1 MPDAEPPGQEHNDM
15 PTHPAVPEI
24 SLIVNTYMKPRHLE
38 LVLDSIEQQEGVV
51 GGFEVVVSDDGST
64 DETAELVARR
74 AANASFRIAFTS
86 RPHDGFRLARVRN
99 DGARLAHGKRLLFLD
114 GDCMLPRNHVAV
126 HLSRCREGVAT
137 GGDCGRLDEFQ
148 SRSVDPTTLDA
159 NAIHQLL
166 PAKER
171 AALKRRLRKWRWY
184 SLIGHPTKPRLVGNN
199 ICIHRRDFDVVNG
212 FDERFVGWG
221 QEDDDI
227 TLRLRAVGVRL
238 ETVLDR
244 TCSLHVWHPTDP
256 TATAR
261 WRDGTNVRYFLRRG
275 RLACC
280 RQGLT
285 TRGLDNL
292 RWRLPADLETTA
304 TGRGVAL
311 LFDKQQT
318 RNTVHGAPSHRSTV
332 VPAPEIDLVVWP
344 GRGSFARRTQR
355 AGRISPECRVLL
367 VEGNNTPPY
376 RLRSAAD
383 VVLDA
388 PLVSSADTPAGHTS
402 LEKLAALLETVA

>member
-1 MPDAEPPGQEHNDM
+1 MPADTP
-15 PTHPAVPEI
+15 VPEI
-24 SLIVNTYMKPRHLE
+24 SLVVNTFMKPRHLG
-38 LVLDSIEQQEGVV
+38 LVLDSIEHQEGVEGIV
-51 GGFEVVVSDDGST
+51 EVVVSDDGST
-64 DETAELVARR
+64 DETAALVAQR
-74 AANASFRIAFTS
+74 AATAPFRIAFTS

-99 DGARLAHGKRLLFLD
+99 DGARLARGKRLLFLD
-114 GDCMLPRNHVAV
+114 GDCLLPRNHVAV
-126 HLSRCREGVAT
+126 HLARCREGVAT
-137 GGDCGRLDEFQ
+137 GGDCGRLDELQ

-159 NAIHQLL
+159 NAVHQLL

-199 ICIHRRDFDVVNG
+199 ICIHRRDFEEVNG

-261 WRDGTNVRYFLRRG
+261 WRDGANVGYFLRRG

-285 TRGLDNL
+285 SRSLRDL
-292 RWRLPADLETTA
+292 RWRLPADLEQTS
-304 TGRGVAL
+304 TGRGVAHL
-311 LFDKQQT
+311 LQQG
-318 RNTVHGAPSHRSTV
+318 RNQAAAQPGAVMTD
-332 VPAPEIDLVVWP
+332 PEIDLVIWP
-344 GRGSFARRTQR
+344 GSCRFARRTQK
-355 AGRISPECRVLL
+355 AGRTSPACRVLL
-367 VEGNNTPPY
+367 VEGNATPPH

-388 PLVSSADTPAGHTS
+388 PALQPASTLGDPVS
-402 LEKLAALLETVA
+402 LEELAGLLEKVA

>member
-1 MPDAEPPGQEHNDM
+1 M
-15 PTHPAVPEI
+15 PTHAAVPEI
-24 SLIVNTYMKPRHLE
+24 SLIVNTYMKPRHLG

-64 DETAELVARR
+64 DETAELVAQR
-74 AANASFRIAFTS
+74 AASVSFRIAFTS

-114 GDCMLPRNHVAV
+114 GDCMLPRNHVSV
-126 HLSRCREGVAT
+126 HLARCREGVAT
-137 GGDCGRLDEFQ
+137 GGDCGRLDELQ

-159 NAIHQLL
+159 NAVHQLL

-280 RQGLT
+280 RQGM
-285 TRGLDNL
+285 TRRSLHDL
-292 RWRLPADLETTA
+292 RWRLPAGLETTA

-311 LFDKQQT
+311 LFDK
-318 RNTVHGAPSHRSTV
+318 RHMRDAVHRDTPHCTTIAA
-332 VPAPEIDLVVWP
+332 APEIDLVVWP
-344 GRGSFARRTQR
+344 GSGRFARRTQK
-355 AGRISPECRVLL
+355 AGRTSPDCRVLL
-367 VEGNNTPPY
+367 VEGNEAPPH

-388 PLVSSADTPAGHTS
+388 PPISTENTPAGRSS
-402 LEKLAALLETVA
+402 LGELAALLETVG